1 MIAIISEKPSVGM
14 DIARVVGADTR
25 NDGYCSGNGYMVTWS
40 LGHLVSL
47 AMPDT
52 YGYTKTAAEDL
63 PMLPDPFRLVSRQ
76 MRTDKLL
83 MFFTLISIF
92 PLCYWCVWSA
102 MAGNYFKNRLSIA
115 QSAVFVNYLS
125 GRMAE

>member
-1 MIAIISEKPSVGM
+1 MQTTKPETAQQRPTG
-14 DIARVVGADTR
+14 ARMA
-25 NDGYCSGNGYMVTWS
+25 
-40 LGHLVSL
+40 
-47 AMPDT
+47 
-52 YGYTKTAAEDL
+52 
-63 PMLPDPFRLVSRQ
+63 
-76 MRTDKLL
+76 LL
-83 MFFTLISIF
+83 MFFTLISTF

>member
-1 MIAIISEKPSVGM
+1 MDGIDVWGHARSRDLIHWEHLPISVF
-14 DIARVVGADTR
+14 
-25 NDGYCSGNGYMVTWS
+25 
-40 LGHLVSL
+40 
-47 AMPDT
+47 
-52 YGYTKTAAEDL
+52 
-63 PMLPDPFRLVSRQ
+63 PDPKKDEFFIWWGCTRINATPR
-76 MRTDKLL
+76 MALL
-83 MFFTLISIF
+83 MFFTLISTF